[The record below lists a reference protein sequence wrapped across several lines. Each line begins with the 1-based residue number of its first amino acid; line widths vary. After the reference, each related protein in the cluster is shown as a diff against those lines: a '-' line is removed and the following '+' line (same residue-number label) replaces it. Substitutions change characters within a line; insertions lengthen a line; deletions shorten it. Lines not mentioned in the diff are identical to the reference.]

1 MILESYGALGG
12 QHDEFADF
20 SERRRN
26 SDVKEDLRGCGA
38 TDGRGGPLMLT
49 NTMKSNAIRVL
60 AILALVAIPAFA
72 SPIFV
77 NNFSFETGFVKTNSC
92 AVGDATCGI
101 DFTSTISGWTV
112 TGAAG
117 DPTVGLFQPGDNTGR
132 FNTLSDGPTSAMSG
146 GATIS
151 QMVAPTMV
159 AGWTYV
165 LAVDIGQRKDVPMD
179 GTADLLICTNSNG
192 TSCNAAVVAIGTTPT
207 PGSFGTFTATYVA
220 TAADAGK
227 FITIELKSSGAQ
239 GNFDNVRLNSVPE
252 PASFLLIGSALL
264 GLSAFRRRRAN
275 S

>member
-1 MILESYGALGG
+1 
-12 QHDEFADF
+12 
-20 SERRRN
+20 
-26 SDVKEDLRGCGA
+26 
-38 TDGRGGPLMLT
+38 MLKK
-49 NTMKSNAIRVL
+49 NTMKSSAIRVL
-60 AILALVAIPAFA
+60 ATLALAAVPGFA
-72 SPIFV
+72 SPIYV
-77 NNFSFETGFVKTNSC
+77 SNFSFETGFVKTNNC
-92 AVGDATCGI
+92 AGGLGGASCGI
-101 DFTSTISGWTV
+101 DFTSSISGWTV

>member
-72 SPIFV
+72 SPIYV
-77 NNFSFETGFVKTNSC
+77 SNFSFETGFVKTNNC
-92 AVGDATCGI
+92 AGGLGGASCGI
-101 DFTSTISGWTV
+101 DFTSSISGWTV

-227 FITIELKSSGAQ
+227 YIPMELKSGVPE
-239 GNFDNVRLNSVPE
+239 GNFDNARLTPVRE
-252 PASFLLIGSALL
+252 PAFFLLFGGAFL
-264 GLSAFRRRRAN
+264 GLRA
-275 S
+275 

>member
-26 SDVKEDLRGCGA
+26 SDVKEDLRGCGT

-49 NTMKSNAIRVL
+49 TIMKSNAIRVL

-117 DPTVGLFQPGDNTGR
+117 DPTVGLFQPGGPTGR
-132 FNTLSDGPTSAMSG
+132 FNTLSDGATSAISG

-151 QMVAPTMV
+151 QMVTPTMV

-165 LAVDIGQRKDVPMD
+165 LRVDLGQRKDVPMD

-192 TSCNAAVVAIGTTPT
+192 TSCNGAVIATGTTPT
-207 PGSFGTFTATYVA
+207 AGSFGTFTATYLA

-227 FITIELKSSGAQ
+227 YITIELKSTGQQ
-239 GNFDNVRLNSVPE
+239 GNFDNVRLDSVPE